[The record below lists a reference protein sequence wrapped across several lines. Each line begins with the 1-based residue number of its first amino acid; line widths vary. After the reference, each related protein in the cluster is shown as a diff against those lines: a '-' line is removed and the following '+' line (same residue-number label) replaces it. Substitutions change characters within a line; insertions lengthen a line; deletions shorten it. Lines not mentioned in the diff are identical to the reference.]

1 MSRPWQQVWRHS
13 HKLPLSNIQ
22 LCRLQRWII
31 VVLFLSWTNHQF
43 YFRSRHICK
52 FCGFHSDHSL
62 NRVLGV
68 NFTKQPSAKLQLKIN
83 LVLQYCASCLLKMSC
98 DELSGSERAPLRAV
112 CRPSLPRP
120 GSPTSSHRAQ
130 VALDQ
135 QVARKRQTKTKTP
148 WLHISWRIES
158 LITTNATARYRQFAK
173 IVLLARP
180 FYQVG
185 PSPVVWL
192 GDQLG
197 TQVAS
202 SWLGP
207 PLQL

>member
-1 MSRPWQQVWRHS
+1 MSRPWQQMWRHS

-98 DELSGSERAPLRAV
+98 DELSWVDQNERLWGGV
-112 CRPSLPRP
+112 PSLPTKAWEP
-120 GSPTSSHRAQ
+120 NQLSQSTGSSGSTSG
-130 VALDQ
+130 
-135 QVARKRQTKTKTP
+135 TKKT
-148 WLHISWRIES
+148 
-158 LITTNATARYRQFAK
+158 NK
-173 IVLLARP
+173 
-180 FYQVG
+180 
-185 PSPVVWL
+185 
-192 GDQLG
+192 D
-197 TQVAS
+197 
-202 SWLGP
+202 
-207 PLQL
+207 